1 MTARSKRLGVRSIAI
16 LLLLVAGLV
25 PTTAAGGEALTIRV
39 LSNRADLIS
48 DGDAY
53 VEIVLP
59 SGARPADL
67 RVRDDERDVTS
78 AFAARAGGRVT
89 GLLTGLSAGD
99 NVLTATL
106 PDGTG
111 ARITI
116 TNHPRGGPV
125 LAGPQILPWVCQDDA
140 LDKQCNAPTEFEF
153 LYAPSLGG
161 AAGYRAPGIGTGADS
176 WQPYDPENPP
186 PPEFIATTTTDQ
198 GVTVPY
204 IIRVETG
211 YMDRDQY
218 AIAVLYDPSK
228 PWTPWA
234 PQEQWNHKLLITHGA
249 SCGIDHTTGT
259 APSVTDDTGLSRGF
273 IVMSTALDN
282 AGHNCNIIT
291 QAESL
296 IMAKEHVVDAY
307 GEIRYTIGTGCSGGS
322 LVQYQVANAY
332 PGLYQ
337 GILPQCSFPD
347 AWSTGQQ
354 LADYHFIRLYAEHP
368 ETWAPG
374 ITWDP
379 IQVAAIEGH
388 PNHVNS
394 IILDELYFTVLGVP
408 TNPCAGVT
416 DEQRYDPQTNPKGVR
431 CTLADYM
438 INVFGSRPE
447 DGFAGRPLDNVGV
460 QYGLEAMLSG
470 VISPAQFV
478 DLNVKAGAADI
489 DGNYIPER
497 DAADRPALANAYR
510 SGAINQAN
518 NLDQV
523 AIIDLRGPDPG
534 AFHDAYRAW
543 AVRARLEREHGTSAN
558 QVIWQGFAPIIGDTQ
573 YTTQGLIAIDRW
585 LAAVEKDTSATPL
598 AKKIIANRP
607 ADVHDQC
614 SDGIGQVIPDPVGMQ
629 ACAAVVQR
637 YTTPRV
643 VAGESI
649 ATDSNKC
656 QLKPLRRED
665 YGSAAFTD
673 DQWAALQKVF
683 PTGVCDFSKPGVDQQ
698 PTIPWQ
704 TYEDTVGGR
713 PLGAAPTST
722 PIGGTNVLGEKV
734 AKPLPATG
742 LNDPRWF
749 ALGTIALSVALTLGL
764 ALSRRSFRG

>member
-1 MTARSKRLGVRSIAI
+1 
-16 LLLLVAGLV
+16 
-25 PTTAAGGEALTIRV
+25 P
-39 LSNRADLIS
+39 
-48 DGDAY
+48 
-53 VEIVLP
+53 
-59 SGARPADL
+59 
-67 RVRDDERDVTS
+67 
-78 AFAARAGGRVT
+78 
-89 GLLTGLSAGD
+89 

-116 TNHPRGGPV
+116 TKHPRGGPV
-125 LAGPQILPWVCQDDA
+125 LAGPQVQPWVCQEGA
-140 LDKQCNAPTEFEF
+140 LDKQCNAPTKFEF
-153 LYAPSLGG
+153 MYAPSITGG
-161 AAGYRAPGIGTGADS
+161 SGASVPGVGVGTSS

-186 PPEFIATTTTDQ
+186 PDGSIATTTTDE
-198 GVTVPY
+198 GKTVPY

-218 AIAVLYDPSK
+218 AVAVLFDPTK

-234 PQEQWNHKLLITHGA
+234 PQDAWNHKLLITHGA
-249 SCGIDHTTGT
+249 SCGIDHQTGT
-259 APSVTDDTGLSRGF
+259 APGVTDDAGLSRGF
-273 IVMSTALDN
+273 LVMSTALDN
-282 AGHNCNIIT
+282 AGHNCNIVT

-368 ETWAPG
+368 DRWAPG
-374 ITWDP
+374 ISWDAV
-379 IQVAAIEGH
+379 QLGAIEGH

-394 IILDELYFTVLGVP
+394 IILDQLYYTILAIP
-408 TNPCAGVT
+408 TNACAGVK
-416 DEQRYDPQTNPKGVR
+416 DEERYNPDTNKKGVR

-438 INVFGSRPE
+438 INVFGPRPE

-470 VISPAQFV
+470 LISPAQFV
-478 DLNVKAGAADI
+478 DLNVKVGAADI
-489 DGNYIPER
+489 DGSFVTER

-510 SGAINQAN
+510 SGSINQAN
-518 NLDQV
+518 NLDQT

-543 AVRARLEREHGTSAN
+543 ALRARLDREHGTHEN
-558 QVIWQGFAPIIGDTQ
+558 HVIWQGFAPIIGDTQ
-573 YTTQGLIAIDRW
+573 YTTQGLVAMDRW
-585 LAAVEKDTSATPL
+585 LAAVEKDTSGTPL
-598 AKKIIANRP
+598 AQKLIKNRP

-614 SDGIGQVIPDPVGMQ
+614 SDGIGQVIPEPVGMQ
-629 ACAAVVQR
+629 SCAAIVQR

-643 VAGESI
+643 VAGEPIS
-649 ATDSNKC
+649 TDQNAC
-656 QLKPLRRED
+656 QLKPLRRDD
-665 YGSAAFTD
+665 YRSTAFTD
-673 DQWAALQKVF
+673 AQWEALQSVF
-683 PTGVCDFSKPGVDQQ
+683 PSGVCDYSKPGIDQQ

-704 TYEDTVGGR
+704 TYEDTIGGR
-713 PLGAAPTST
+713 PLGAAPASS
-722 PIGGTNVLGEKV
+722 PITGASVLGKKLG
-734 AKPLPATG
+734 KPLPATG
-742 LNDPRWF
+742 VNDARWF
-749 ALGTIALSVALTLGL
+749 ALGVLGLALTLGL

>member
-1 MTARSKRLGVRSIAI
+1 MTSRTTRLRALSII
-16 LLLLVAGLV
+16 LLVVAAIA
-25 PTTAAGGEALTIRV
+25 PATASSGENLAIRV

-53 VEIVLP
+53 VEIILP
-59 SGARPADL
+59 SGARAADL
-67 RVRDDERDVTS
+67 TVLDDERDVTP

-89 GLLTGLSAGD
+89 GLVTGLSLGP

-106 PDGTG
+106 PDGSG

-116 TNHPRGGPV
+116 TNHPRGGPI
-125 LAGPQILPWVCQDDA
+125 LAGPQIQPWVCQDGA
-140 LDKQCNAPTEFEF
+140 VDKQCNAPTTFEF
-153 LYAPSLGG
+153 MYAP
-161 AAGYRAPGIGTGADS
+161 AGIGGSGATVPGVGAGTSS
-176 WQPYDPENPP
+176 WQPYDPEDPP
-186 PPEFIATTTTDQ
+186 PSDQVATTTTDE
-198 GVTVPY
+198 GRTVPY

-218 AIAVLYDPSK
+218 AMAVLFDPAK
-228 PWTPWA
+228 PWKPWA
-234 PQEQWNHKLLITHGA
+234 PQEAWNHKLLITHGA
-249 SCGIDHTTGT
+249 SFGIDHTTGT
-259 APSVTDDTGLSRGF
+259 APGVTDDAGLSRGF
-273 IVMSTALDN
+273 LVMSTALDN
-282 AGHNCNIIT
+282 AGHNCNIVT

-368 ETWAPG
+368 DKWASG

-379 IQVAAIEGH
+379 VQLGAIEGH

-408 TNPCAGVT
+408 TNGCAGVT
-416 DEQRYDPQTNPKGVR
+416 DEQRYNPDTNKKGVR

-438 INVFGSRPE
+438 INVFGPRPE

-470 VISPAQFV
+470 IISPAQFV
-478 DLNVKAGAADI
+478 DLNVKVGAADI
-489 DGNYIPER
+489 DGNYIPGR

-543 AVRARLEREHGTSAN
+543 AVRARLDREHGTHEN

-573 YTTQGLIAIDRW
+573 YTEQGLVAIDRW
-585 LAAVEKDTSATPL
+585 LAAVEKDHSGTPL
-598 AKKIIANRP
+598 AKKLIQNRP

-614 SDGIGQVIPDPVGMQ
+614 SDGIGQVIAEPAGSQ
-629 ACAAVVQR
+629 ACAAIVQR

-643 VAGESI
+643 VAGEPVS
-649 ATDSNKC
+649 TDQNAC
-656 QLKPLRRED
+656 QLKPLRREA
-665 YGSAAFTD
+665 YGTVAFTD
-673 DQWAALQKVF
+673 VEWSALQKVF
-683 PTGVCDFSKPGVDQQ
+683 PTGVCDFTKPGIDQQ

-704 TYEDTVGGR
+704 TYEDAIGGR
-713 PLGAAPTST
+713 PLGPVPAST
-722 PIGGTNVLGEKV
+722 PIGGASVLGEKLG
-734 AKPLPATG
+734 KPLPATG
-742 LNDPRWF
+742 VGDARWM
-749 ALGTIALSVALTLGL
+749 ALGALGL
-764 ALSRRSFRG
+764 ALMLGATLSRRSSRG

>member
-1 MTARSKRLGVRSIAI
+1 MFLRSTRLRALPI
-16 LLLLVAGLV
+16 LFLL
-25 PTTAAGGEALTIRV
+25 AAGIVPATASGGETLAIRV

-53 VEIVLP
+53 VEVVLP
-59 SGARPADL
+59 RGARAADL
-67 RVRDDERDVTS
+67 TVRDDGRDVTS
-78 AFAARAGGRVT
+78 AFAARKDGRVT
-89 GLLTGLSAGD
+89 GLVTGLSLGP

-106 PDGTG
+106 AAGTG

-125 LAGPQILPWVCQDDA
+125 LAGPQVQPWVCQEGA
-140 LDKQCNAPTEFEF
+140 VDKQCNAPTTYEFM
-153 LYAPSLGG
+153 YAPAGLGG
-161 AAGYRAPGIGTGADS
+161 SGASVPGVGVGTNS

-186 PPEFIATTTTDQ
+186 PSEQIATTTTDE

-218 AIAVLYDPSK
+218 AIAVLFDPTK

-234 PQEQWNHKLLITHGA
+234 PQDAWNNKMLITHGA
-249 SCGIDHTTGT
+249 SCGIDHTTGS
-259 APSVTDDTGLSRGF
+259 APGVTDDAGLSRGF
-273 IVMSTALDN
+273 LVMSTALDN
-282 AGHNCNIIT
+282 AGHNCNIVT

-296 IMAKEHVVDAY
+296 IMAKEHVVDTY

-354 LADYHFIRLYAEHP
+354 LADYHFIRLYAENP
-368 ETWAPG
+368 NRWGPG

-379 IQVAAIEGH
+379 VQLAAIEGH

-394 IILDELYFTVLGVP
+394 VILDELYYTVLAIP
-408 TNPCAGVT
+408 TNPCAGVK
-416 DEQRYDPQTNPKGVR
+416 DEERYDPDTNKKGVR

-438 INVFGSRPE
+438 INVFGPRKE

-470 VISPAQFV
+470 IISPAQFV
-478 DLNVKAGAADI
+478 DLNVKVGAADI
-489 DGNYIPER
+489 DGNYIPGR

-543 AVRARLEREHGTSAN
+543 TVRARLDREHGTHEN
-558 QVIWQGFAPIIGDTQ
+558 QIIWQGFAPIIGDTQ
-573 YTTQGLIAIDRW
+573 YTTQGLVAMDKW
-585 LAAVEKDTSATPL
+585 LAAVEKDTSGTPL
-598 AKKIIANRP
+598 AKKIIKNRP
-607 ADVHDQC
+607 DDVHDQC
-614 SDGIGQVIPDPVGMQ
+614 SDGVGQVIPEPVGMQ
-629 ACAAVVQR
+629 ACAAVVAR

-643 VAGESI
+643 VAGEPI
-649 ATDSNKC
+649 TTDQNAC
-656 QLKPLRRED
+656 ALKPLRRDD
-665 YGSAAFTD
+665 YPSVAFTD
-673 DQWAALQKVF
+673 EEWAALQTVF
-683 PTGVCDFSKPGVDQQ
+683 PSGVCDFSKPGIDQQ

-704 TYEDTVGGR
+704 TYKDKIGGR
-713 PLGAAPTST
+713 PLGPAPASA
-722 PIGGTNVLGEKV
+722 PITGSSVLGEKV
-734 AKPLPATG
+734 GKPLPATG
-742 LNDPRWF
+742 VRDSLWI
-749 ALGTIALSVALTLGL
+749 ALGSIALGLALTLGL